1 MKMRNMICYIKQIVM
16 QKMLIWL
23 YMIEKSKIYDKTD
36 DYVILNLRDKLY
48 YNILIEQRGK
58 ESVSQRESFLGV
70 PKN

>member
-1 MKMRNMICYIKQIVM
+1 MIK
-16 QKMLIWL
+16 
-23 YMIEKSKIYDKTD
+23 KSIIYDKTD

-70 PKN
+70 PKNQLTIYSYNKK

>member
-1 MKMRNMICYIKQIVM
+1 MIK
-16 QKMLIWL
+16 
-23 YMIEKSKIYDKTD
+23 KSIIYDKTD

-70 PKN
+70 KRIN